1 MATLS
6 KEALLRMYYH
16 MVLIRRFE
24 EKSAE
29 LYQKGEIGGF
39 LHLYIGHE
47 ATGVGAVHAMR
58 PEDHVFTAYRDHG
71 IALAR
76 GIDAKGCMAELLG
89 RATGVSGGRGG
100 SMHFGSREH
109 NFWGGYGIVGGHLP
123 LAAGVALKARYNNED
138 FGVVCLMGDGSTNIG
153 YFHESLN
160 LSAVWDLPVVW
171 LIENNQYG
179 MGTAVERA
187 SGQPELRKRAIGY
200 GMKEW
205 KPVDGMNVLEVYE
218 EVTEALKYARENGPV
233 LMEVLTYRFQGH
245 SMGDP
250 ERYRTADEIAK
261 YREGDPILRFR
272 NHILEGKRP
281 KITVEELDQIEHQ
294 VRDEVLAAEKFAL
307 ESPLP
312 ELSTLTEGIYVNDLE
327 REVQ

>member
-1 MATLS
+1 MANLS

-58 PEDHVFTAYRDHG
+58 AEDHVFTAYRDHG

-76 GIDAKGCMAELLG
+76 GLEARACMAELLG
-89 RATGVSGGRGG
+89 RTTGVSGGRGG
-100 SMHFGSREH
+100 SMHFASREH

-123 LAAGVALKARYNNED
+123 LAAGVALRARYNNED
-138 FGVVCLMGDGSTNIG
+138 YAVLCLMGDGSTNIG

-160 LSAVWDLPVVW
+160 ISAVWDLPVVW

-187 SGQPELRKRAIGY
+187 SGQTELRKRAIAY

-205 KPVDGMNVLEVYE
+205 KPVDGMNVMEVYD
-218 EVTEALKYARENGPV
+218 EVSAALKYARENGPV

-261 YREGDPILRFR
+261 YREDDPIQKFR
-272 NHILEGKRP
+272 NYLTELKRP
-281 KITVEELDQIEHQ
+281 KITLEDLNQIEVQ
-294 VRDEVLAAEKFAL
+294 VRDEIAEAENFAVESELPAL
-307 ESPLP
+307 E
-312 ELSTLTEGIYVNDLE
+312 TLTEKIYVRDLE